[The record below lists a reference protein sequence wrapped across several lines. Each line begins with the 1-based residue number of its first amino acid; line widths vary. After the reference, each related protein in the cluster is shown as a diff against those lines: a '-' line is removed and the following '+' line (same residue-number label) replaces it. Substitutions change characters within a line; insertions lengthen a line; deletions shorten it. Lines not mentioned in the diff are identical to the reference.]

1 MNSCVRIEIVNAV
14 AVLEIVSPPVNV
26 LTHTLR
32 VDLSARLR
40 EVEADPRVSAI
51 VLSGDGKYFLS
62 GADLKEFETGL
73 LDPTPAELANQ
84 LELSRKSIV
93 AALTGQVLGVG
104 LELAMACHF
113 RTADPKAKLGMPEMT
128 LGVVPGAGGTQRLP
142 RLIGT
147 VAALDLLLTGQ
158 TVDVQRA
165 LHLNLIDEIAE
176 GDLRSAAISA
186 AERLAGGA
194 IRRTRDRSVSDASP
208 ELFSQAAATAK
219 TRLRGRT
226 TPELTI
232 AAVQASTLPFAEGLA
247 REAELVQK
255 SFLQTESL
263 ALRHL
268 FFAEREAG
276 KFAKG
281 GGTATARGVSRV
293 AVVGSGTMGG
303 GIAMCF
309 ADIGVEVTLIDV
321 DAATLERGVARI
333 RKNYQA
339 SAARGKLLESEV
351 STRLAKI
358 TPTTRYE
365 DAGDCELLIE
375 AVPEKMSLK
384 QSVFRDLDRIAR
396 PGAILA
402 TNTSTLDINEIAAGT
417 KRPADVVG
425 LHFFSPANVMKLLEI
440 VRTDATAPDVIATAF
455 ALARRIRKI
464 GVLSKVCYGFIG
476 NRMMDPYA
484 REAERAVLEGASP
497 GQVDAALE
505 DFGMAMGILAVFDLA
520 GVDVAVLTRRP
531 SNDPTYY
538 RCSSVLYQQ
547 GWMGQKTGKGFY
559 TYEGRNRQPNP
570 QAEELFR
577 QEARRL
583 NVEPNSPTALEI
595 QQRCLYGMV
604 NEGARILE
612 EGIAQRSSDI
622 DVVYTAGYGFPRHRG
637 GPMFWA
643 DDVGLDQIV
652 RGMKTLAGRFGSEY
666 WTPAPLLADLA
677 RTGRRFSNWSGR

>member
-1 MNSCVRIEIVNAV
+1 VNGGVRIEIVNAV
-14 AVLEIVSPPVNV
+14 AVLEMVSPPVNV
-26 LTHTLR
+26 LTHALR
-32 VDLSARLR
+32 VELSASLR
-40 EVEADPRVSAI
+40 EVAADSRVSAI
-51 VLSGDGKYFLS
+51 ALLGDGKYFIS

-84 LELSRKSIV
+84 FELASKPIV

-113 RTADPKAKLGMPEMT
+113 RMADPQAKFGMPEMT

-147 VAALDLLLTGQ
+147 AAALDLLLTGQ
-158 TVDVQRA
+158 TVDVQTA
-165 LHLNLIDEIAE
+165 LQLNLIDEIAG
-176 GDLRSAAISA
+176 GDLRRA
-186 AERLAGGA
+186 A
-194 IRRTRDRSVSDASP
+194 IRRTRDRAISDATP
-208 ELFSQAAATAK
+208 GVFAQAAATAQ

-232 AAVQASTLPFAEGLA
+232 AAVQGSTLPFSEGLA
-247 REAELVQK
+247 READLVRK
-255 SFLQTESL
+255 SFRQTESL

-276 KFAKG
+276 KLAKG
-281 GGTATARGVSRV
+281 GGTAVPRDVSRV

-309 ADIGVEVTLIDV
+309 ADIGTEVMLIEV
-321 DAATLERGVARI
+321 DAATVESGIARI

-339 SAARGKLLESEV
+339 SAARGRLSESEV
-351 STRLAKI
+351 SVRLAKI
-358 TPTTRYE
+358 TATTRYE
-365 DAGDCELLIE
+365 DAGDCDLLIE

-402 TNTSTLDINEIAAGT
+402 TNTSTLDINEIAAVT
-417 KRPADVVG
+417 RRPADVVG

-440 VRTDATAPDVIATAF
+440 VRTDSTAPDVIATAF
-455 ALARRIRKI
+455 ALARRIRKV

-484 REAERAVLEGASP
+484 REAERAVLDGASP

-559 TYEGRNRQPNP
+559 AYEGRKRQPNP
-570 QAEELFR
+570 QAEQLFR
-577 QEARRL
+577 EEARRL
-583 NVEPNSPTALEI
+583 NVEQNPPTVLEI

-612 EGIAQRSSDI
+612 EGIAQRASDI

-643 DDVGLDQIV
+643 DNVGLDQIV
-652 RGMKTLAGRFGSEY
+652 RGMNTLAGRFGSEY

-677 RTGRRFSNWSGR
+677 RTGRRFSNWSGA